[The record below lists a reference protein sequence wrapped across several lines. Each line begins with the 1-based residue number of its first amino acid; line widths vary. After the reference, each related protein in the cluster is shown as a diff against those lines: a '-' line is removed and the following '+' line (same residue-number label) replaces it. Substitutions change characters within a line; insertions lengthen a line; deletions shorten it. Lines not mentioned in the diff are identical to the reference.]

1 MNEPSWQDPAI
12 AKLGASLVGSLV
24 SLRFVVGTW
33 PERFLMFVGGAALS
47 YYSTESVARW
57 IGGGIDTVGLV
68 GFFLGLLG
76 MTIMSKVYEAIQ
88 ALDSKQLA
96 ADFRNWAARKWGA

>member
-1 MNEPSWQDPAI
+1 MTESNWSDPAL

-33 PERFLMFVGGAALS
+33 PERCLMFIGGAALS
-47 YYSTESVARW
+47 YYSTETVARW
-57 IGGGIDTVGLV
+57 IGGGPDTVGLV

-88 ALDSKQLA
+88 ALDGNQIA
-96 ADFRNWAARKWGA
+96 ADFRAWAARKWGA